1 MRKKLISLN
10 LVYFIITCSLGL
22 SAQSLVDRPYDF
34 EGIVAAK
41 DCSGSLIKLEGM
53 SDESEAWV
61 LTNGHCHN
69 MKTLA
74 PGNVLVNKISKKV
87 FFVLNPDS
95 STAGEITAIRLVYGT
110 MTGTDIAIYKTRET
124 YAQIKSKFGVRPM
137 ILSSQKPSA
146 GTSIEIISG
155 YWKKGYSCKIEAFIP
170 SVSQAGWLWQDSM
183 RYSRPGCEI
192 IGGTSGSPILQAGT
206 KTVIGINN
214 TANDNG
220 LKCKMNN
227 PCEITETG
235 ETNSYKGYGY
245 GQQTYQIYTC
255 LTPANEIDL
264 SLPGCEL
271 PK

>member
-1 MRKKLISLN
+1 MKYLFRVSLIN
-10 LVYFIITCSLGL
+10 LIITCNTVAFSQGINEI
-22 SAQSLVDRPYDF
+22 RYDF
-34 EGIVAAK
+34 EGIVAAEN
-41 DCSGSLIKLEGM
+41 CSGSLIKLEGV
-53 SDESEAWV
+53 SDSSEAWV

-74 PGNVLVNKISKKV
+74 PGNVLVNKKSKKV
-87 FFVLNPDS
+87 FFVLNSDS
-95 STAGEITAIRLVYGT
+95 STAGEVTATRLLYGT
-110 MTGTDIAIYKTRET
+110 MTGTDVAIYRTRET
-124 YAQIKSKFGVRPM
+124 YAQIKAKFGIRPM
-137 ILSSQKPSA
+137 ILSSQRPVV
-146 GTSIEIISG
+146 GTPIEIISG

-170 SVSQAGWLWQDSM
+170 SVSQAGWMWQDSI

-192 IGGTSGSPILQAGT
+192 VGGTSGSPILQAGT

-227 PCEITETG
+227 PCEIDAGG
-235 ETNSYKGYGY
+235 ETTSHKGYGY

-255 LTPANEIDL
+255 LTATNEIDL
-264 SLPGCEL
+264 SIPGCEL